1 MIRKRR
7 LQSYRWM
14 CSYSKQ
20 LFAIKLT
27 VLNEKMVHQLK
38 SPTKEQNKIKKD
50 IQPPL
55 KTTQTGVEKSW
66 RLWLSLYD
74 YISICKGALCD
85 NLQQI
90 TCMNHFFLLALRERI
105 VIWHPSL
112 RTICISCYTTVFQHN
127 SEVPQSLCKCLLKW
141 NTSHYSVIC

>member
-20 LFAIKLT
+20 LFAVKLT
-27 VLNEKMVHQLK
+27 VLNEKMVRKLK
-38 SPTKEQNKIKKD
+38 SPTKEQHKIKKV

-74 YISICKGALCD
+74 IFQYVKGLYVTICSKLHVW
-85 NLQQI
+85 I
-90 TCMNHFFLLALRERI
+90 TFYLLALCERI